1 LRLASQNF
9 GEPNMTEFDKADLD
23 SNGSIDRAEFRTM
36 WNKLELEDRKL
47 EIADQDLKRNAERRF
62 TGLALMGMLVYPFII
77 LLASVLGFDKAATL
91 ITDIASVY
99 VIAASGV
106 VAAFMGFNA
115 YSAKADKKA
124 SISYEKEQGDR

>member
-1 LRLASQNF
+1 
-9 GEPNMTEFDKADLD
+9 MTEFEKADLD
-23 SNGSIDRAEFRTM
+23 KNGTIERDE
-36 WNKLELEDRKL
+36 WNKLSLEDRRL
-47 EIADQDLKRNAERRF
+47 EIIDRDLKRNAERRF

-77 LLASVLGFDKAATL
+77 LLASVLGFDKAASL

-115 YSAKADKKA
+115 YSAKSDNKS
-124 SISYEKEQGDR
+124 SIQYEKEK

>member
-1 LRLASQNF
+1 
-9 GEPNMTEFDKADLD
+9 MTEFDKADT
-23 SNGSIDRAEFRTM
+23 NGSGVIEPTEWAL
-36 WNKLELEDRKL
+36 LELEDRRRRIDD
-47 EIADQDLKRNAERRF
+47 EDLKRNAERRF
-62 TGLALMGMLVYPFII
+62 TGFALAGMLLYPLII
-77 LLASVLGFDKAATL
+77 LFASVLGFDKAATL

-124 SISYEKEQGDR
+124 SISYEDRSVTK

>member
-1 LRLASQNF
+1 
-9 GEPNMTEFDKADLD
+9 MTEFDKADLD
-23 SNGSIDRAEFRTM
+23 NNGTIERSE
-36 WNKLELEDRKL
+36 WNKLALEDRRL
-47 EIADQDLKRNAERRF
+47 QIVDQDLKRNAERRF

-124 SISYEKEQGDR
+124 ASIKMEE

>member
-1 LRLASQNF
+1 
-9 GEPNMTEFDKADLD
+9 MTEFDKADLD

-124 SISYEKEQGDR
+124 SISYEDRSVEK

>member
-1 LRLASQNF
+1 
-9 GEPNMTEFDKADLD
+9 MTDFDKADLD

-77 LLASVLGFDKAATL
+77 LLASVLGFDKAASL

-115 YSAKADKKA
+115 YSAKSDSKKT
-124 SISYEKEQGDR
+124 SISYDKEQGDR